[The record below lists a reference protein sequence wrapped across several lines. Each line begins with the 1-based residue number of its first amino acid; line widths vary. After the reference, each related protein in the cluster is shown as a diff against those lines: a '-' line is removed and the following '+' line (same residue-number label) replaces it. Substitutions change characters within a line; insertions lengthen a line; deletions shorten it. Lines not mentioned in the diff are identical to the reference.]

1 MYTVTEVAKMFS
13 VSRQTV
19 LKWINNGK
27 IKAVKVVKV
36 YRIPKEE
43 IDRLIDKQRKEDEKK
58 MKRMDNNTCCGC
70 IYENIDDTT
79 EDISKCVCCKRN
91 FEYAKNDYYTRKEDE
106 GK

>member
-1 MYTVTEVAKMFS
+1 MNLYNMRISKDTRADLNKVAKHYNLSAS
-13 VSRQTV
+13 VTV
-19 LKWINNGK
+19 DMLI
-27 IKAVKVVKV
+27 A
-36 YRIPKEE
+36 KEK
-43 IDRLIDKQRKEDEKK
+43 RLRDGQRKEGEKK

-106 GK
+106 GKCLK